1 MMLMPDTCKCEYFV
15 LVSPILKQV
24 YNSLE
29 GLTQCEAKLMRHKIK
44 NKCLQNAIKLQQNL
58 RFPLVKLIVLS
69 YRARA
74 AIHIAYMPEGRH
86 RCEHTSAES
95 GL

>member
-1 MMLMPDTCKCEYFV
+1 MLMPDTCKCEYFV
-15 LVSPILKQV
+15 LVSLILKQV

-44 NKCLQNAIKLQQNL
+44 NKCLQNGIKLQQNS
-58 RFPLVKLIVLS
+58 RFPLVKKIFFLN
-69 YRARA
+69 YRVRA